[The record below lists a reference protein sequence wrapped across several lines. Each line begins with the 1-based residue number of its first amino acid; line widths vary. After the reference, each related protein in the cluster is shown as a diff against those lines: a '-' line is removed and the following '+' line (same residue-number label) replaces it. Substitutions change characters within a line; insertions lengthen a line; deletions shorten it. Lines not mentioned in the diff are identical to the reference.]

1 MKNTIKE
8 LAQKYDIQSI
18 LNRLELA
25 ENSKTIRI
33 GFIGEFSSGKTSLI
47 NSVLGTKLPVDI
59 NPCTKAITIIE
70 PTEGIEHGNFN
81 YFIEKGE
88 ERTFVDFSEFS
99 QIANGGEVGVCGI
112 QVPPTEV
119 LPQGCVFIDTPG
131 IHSVGGNEAALTY
144 GYLSLLDAA
153 VFCIDINSGTINAPA
168 LDFLKNN
175 VPSIIRNRIIFAL
188 THTDKVLND
197 SDIIDIVNNIRNEL
211 NKTGIIDNA
220 EKKILC
226 VSNLDNNVEKLYGFL
241 QKTVLNNLTKILN
254 DRELAT
260 YKEIGIDLL
269 SILNEQKK
277 YLHYDSAEINNKIN
291 EIKEREN
298 EIVEAQNKQKEN
310 LEDFRRKLENTI
322 QSFISGNRFLFENVT
337 NENEVLEA
345 KNEMFSQLFE
355 MINIEISNFI
365 KQDYSIPNFLMSEMA
380 NSLQSRLN
388 NIIKTRDFGVTTSTM
403 IATSVILPAT
413 GLLGNAGE
421 AAAGGVAAA
430 AAKEA
435 GKKAAEKE
443 AMEKLPKMV
452 GEFAKGIGTFFREV
466 NPLEWVGDYISKG
479 YKTETVVDISR
490 MAPHIA
496 KNIINNI
503 EPIYDQKFYSPLLEQ
518 QKECSKALKDMRN
531 QLNSGFSD
539 FNDKVRDMTNDIY
552 NLENMLK

>member
-8 LAQKYDIQSI
+8 LAQKYDVQSI
-18 LNRLELA
+18 INRLEQA
-25 ENSKTIRI
+25 ENSKTIKI

-59 NPCTKAITIIE
+59 NPCTKAITVIE
-70 PTEGIEHGNFN
+70 PTEGIEQGNFN
-81 YFIEKGE
+81 YFIDKGE
-88 ERTFVDFSEFS
+88 ERTFVDFNEFS
-99 QIANGGEVGVCGI
+99 QIANGGEIGVCGI

-188 THTDKVLND
+188 TFTDKILDD
-197 SDIIDIVNNIRNEL
+197 SDIKDIVNNIKNEL
-211 NKTGIIDNA
+211 DKTGIIDDA

-226 VSNLDNNVEKLYGFL
+226 VSNLEDNSEKLYGFL
-241 QKTVLNNLTKILN
+241 QNSVLNNLTKILK
-254 DRELAT
+254 DRELT
-260 YKEIGIDLL
+260 TCKEIGLDLL
-269 SILNEQKK
+269 TILKEQKK
-277 YLHYDSAEINNKIN
+277 YLNFDADEINNQIN
-291 EIKEREN
+291 EIKEREK
-298 EIVEAQNKQKEN
+298 EIVEAQNNQKEN
-310 LEDFRRKLENTI
+310 LENFRSKLESTI
-322 QSFISGNRFLFENVT
+322 QSFISGNRFIFEDVT
-337 NENEVLEA
+337 NQKEVIEA
-345 KNEMFSQLFE
+345 KNEMFSHLFE

-365 KQDYSIPNFLMSEMA
+365 KKDYSIPPFLMAEMA

-388 NIIKTRDFGVTTSTM
+388 NIIKTRDISVTASTM

-421 AAAGGVAAA
+421 AAAGGAAA
-430 AAKEA
+430 TVAKEA

-443 AMEKLPKMV
+443 AIKKLPNMV
-452 GEFAKGIGTFFREV
+452 GELAKGIGTFVREV
-466 NPLEWVGDYISKG
+466 NPLEWVGDYLSKG
-479 YKTETVVDISR
+479 YKTEAVLDISK

-503 EPIYDQKFYSPLLEQ
+503 EPIYEEKFYSPLLEQ
-518 QKECSKALKDMRN
+518 QKECSKALKNMRN

-539 FNDKVRDMTNDIY
+539 FNNKVRDMTNDIY
-552 NLENMLK
+552 NLENLLK